1 MAFLGPYDLINFLS
15 NNPVI
20 ADKDGNNL
28 FDENRIEQ
36 ASYALSLGG
45 EAYTTDNKDKK
56 TQVLNES
63 NKRININPGQF
74 ALLLT
79 DEYINVPTNKLAL
92 ISFKAGSKLKGL
104 INVSGFH
111 VDPGWKGRLLFS
123 VYNAGPAPIILEHGI
138 PYFLIWFSDLLS
150 DAGEKA
156 YNARSNDHQNQ
167 GGIPNKYI
175 EVLQAG
181 DIASPQGII
190 KKIDD
195 QNNSFDNKLDRT
207 KSDFNT
213 KIDTT
218 KTDFNTKID
227 TAKNGFEIKI
237 EEKNRKLLNNEYLL
251 KLLIGI
257 LFSIFVTIIL
267 RFAFEI
273 DFSKKTEV
281 EILKQTVDSLSIE
294 NKEIKKNI
302 LDIEIKY
309 INLYKNW
316 EEQKIINADKSIK

>member
-1 MAFLGPYDLINFLS
+1 MINNHFFNMAFLGPYDLITFLS
-15 NNPVI
+15 DSNVI
-20 ADKDGNNL
+20 VDKDGNNL
-28 FDENRIEQ
+28 FNEDRIEQ

-56 TQVLNES
+56 TQVLNDS
-63 NKRININPGQF
+63 NKRVNINPGQF

-79 DEYINVPTNKLAL
+79 DEYVNVPTDKLAL

-123 VYNAGPAPIILEHGI
+123 VYNAGPATIILEHGI
-138 PYFLIWFSDLLS
+138 PYFLIWFSNLQS

-156 YNARSNDHQNQ
+156 YSARNNDHQNQ

-175 EVLQAG
+175 EALQAG

-195 QNNSFDNKLDRT
+195 QINIFDNKLDRT

-218 KTDFNTKID
+218 KTDFNTKI
-227 TAKNGFEIKI
+227 
-237 EEKNRKLLNNEYLL
+237 EEKNRKLLNSEYLL

-257 LFSIFVTIIL
+257 LFSIFVTL
-267 RFAFEI
+267 LFRFVFEI
-273 DFSKKTEV
+273 DFSKKNEV

-309 INLYKNW
+309 IDLYKNR
-316 EEQKIINADKSIK
+316 EEQKVINADKSIK